1 MKITYDSL
9 VEKAVDCL
17 AKENNA
23 SAEDI
28 EIYRFG
34 VEVTLL
40 KTMHWLSDIL
50 IALCM
55 KKLPEFIIIIGIFC
69 AFRKNTGGYH
79 AKTRTGCYVFSCMAV
94 ALALAATEVEITL
107 PYLCICSVC
116 QLAILIFISPVKN
129 ENRPMDKEEIS
140 CFRKRLYIL
149 IAIYIIAFIITAV
162 LGYFPLLHL
171 YVIGLTLTTI
181 LTLLGKIQEKKFF

>member
-1 MKITYDSL
+1 MKITYDFL
-9 VEKAVDCL
+9 VEKAVNCL
-17 AKENNA
+17 AKENDA
-23 SAEDI
+23 SAEDM

-50 IALCM
+50 IAVCM

-69 AFRKNTGGYH
+69 AFRRNTGGYH
-79 AKTRTGCYVFSCMAV
+79 AKTRLGCYVFSCMSV
-94 ALALAATEVEITL
+94 ALALAAAELQTTL
-107 PYLCICSVC
+107 PCLCICSLC
-116 QLAILIFISPVKN
+116 QLVILIFISPVKN

-149 IAIYIIAFIITAV
+149 IAIYIIAFMITAV
-162 LGYFPLLHL
+162 LGYFSLLHL